1 MNIARLKSDPEIF
14 YSLQGEGARVG
25 TPAVFLRL
33 AGCNLSCT
41 WCDTKH
47 SWGAGMELSVAEV
60 AQRLQAYS
68 CRNLV
73 ITGGEPLLQQEE
85 IAELLELLPPDYVVE
100 VETNGSIEPSRALR
114 QRVDW
119 WNVSPKLQHSGND
132 AGKALSF
139 DALEA
144 FAEMPNV
151 WFKFVVQGEADW
163 RAIDALELPQHQ
175 IMLMPCAATRAELAA
190 ARPAVA
196 EMCLQ
201 HGVRLGERLHLVLWD
216 TKKGV

>member
-14 YSLQGEGARVG
+14 YSLQGEGAQVG

-47 SWGAGMELSVAEV
+47 SWGAGMELSAEAV

-68 CRNLV
+68 CRHLV

-85 IAELLELLPPDYVVE
+85 LEQLLELLPADYVIE
-100 VETNGSIEPSRALR
+100 IETNGSMVPSRALR
-114 QRVDW
+114 RRVDW
-119 WNVSPKLQHSGND
+119 WNVSPKLRHSGND
-132 AGKALSF
+132 AGTALNF
-139 DALEA
+139 DALET
-144 FAEMPNV
+144 FAELPNV

-163 RAIDALELPQHQ
+163 RDIDALELPQHQ
-175 IMLMPCAATRAELAA
+175 IMLMPCASTRAELAA

>member
-47 SWGAGMELSVAEV
+47 SWGAGMELSAEAV

-68 CRNLV
+68 CRHLV

-85 IAELLELLPPDYVVE
+85 LEQLLELLPADYVIE
-100 VETNGSIEPSRALR
+100 IETNGSVVPSRALR
-114 QRVDW
+114 RRVDW
-119 WNVSPKLQHSGND
+119 WNVSPKLRHSGND
-132 AGKALSF
+132 AGTALNF
-139 DALEA
+139 DALET
-144 FAEMPNV
+144 FAELPNV

-163 RAIDALELPQHQ
+163 RDIDALELPQHQ
-175 IMLMPCAATRAELAA
+175 IMLMPCASTRAELAA

>member
-14 YSLQGEGARVG
+14 YSLQGEGAQVG

-47 SWGAGMELSVAEV
+47 SWGAGMELSAEAV

-68 CRNLV
+68 CRHLV

-85 IAELLELLPPDYVVE
+85 LEQLLELLPADYVIE
-100 VETNGSIEPSRALR
+100 IETNGSVVPSRALR
-114 QRVDW
+114 RRVDW
-119 WNVSPKLQHSGND
+119 WNVSPKLRHSGND
-132 AGKALSF
+132 AGTALNF
-139 DALEA
+139 EALET
-144 FAEMPNV
+144 FAELPNV

-163 RAIDALELPQHQ
+163 RDIDALELPQHQ
-175 IMLMPCAATRAELAA
+175 IMLMPCASTRAELAA